1 MPFQNY
7 RRESEFKNELIQ
19 LRKQLT
25 RRAQFFSA
33 QSRRAAPDGAVNE
46 ELRALRVKIAKV
58 YDDLAD
64 VIENR
69 LFKEW

>member
-1 MPFQNY
+1 MRY
-7 RRESEFKNELIQ
+7 HR
-19 LRKQLT
+19 
-25 RRAQFFSA
+25 RRAGAFKRSA
-33 QSRRAAPDGAVNE
+33 AEHSRGAVPNGE
-46 ELRALRVKIAKV
+46 LHELRLKIAKV